1 MMIRDFNLLAT
12 ADNINRSQACSELW
26 MLLRAVGDE
35 APNVDRSPIKGLFTA
50 RTNLDPQEAIR
61 RLREEL
67 HEKTDHFRVLL
78 RVMPI
83 EVRVPTALE
92 EIKEASRMLASKI
105 TEEESYRITV
115 EKRRTNLRSLEV
127 IDAVAEGIE
136 RRVDLEAP
144 DWVLLI
150 EIIGGTTGISVIPA
164 DGILNVQKER
174 AALPPKGH

>member
-1 MMIRDFNLLAT
+1 MIRDFNLLAT

-35 APNVDRSPIKGLFTA
+35 APEVDRSPIKGLITA
-50 RTNLDPQEAIR
+50 RTNLEPLEAIR
-61 RLREEL
+61 GLRGEL
-67 HEKTDHFRVLL
+67 HERADHFRVLL

-83 EVRVPTALE
+83 EARVATSLE
-92 EIKEASRMLASKI
+92 EIVEASRGRASRI
-105 TEEESYRITV
+105 PEDESYRITL
-115 EKRRTNLRSLEV
+115 EKRRTDFRSLEV
-127 IDAVAEGIE
+127 IEAVADGIQ

-164 DGILNVQKER
+164 DGILNVQKEK
-174 AALPPKGH
+174 AALSAKGH